1 MNRAIFDT
9 SPLCYLVLIDEV
21 SIAPRLFESILIP
34 SAVEQELSHSGAPKS
49 VRNCITAPPTWLQVQ
64 DSRAKRPF
72 PEALSLDAGE
82 REAIWLAQ
90 ELPSDWLVIDE
101 QAARR
106 VARDL
111 GLKVTGLVGLLAK
124 AQQLGLLDL
133 PAAVRRLRETSFH
146 IAPKILRD
154 LLERA

>member
-1 MNRAIFDT
+1 MNSAVFDT

-21 SIAPRLFESILIP
+21 SIAPRLFDRILIP
-34 SAVEQELSHSGAPKS
+34 PAVEQELSHSGAPES
-49 VRNCITAPPTWLQVQ
+49 VRDWVTASPTWLEVQ

-72 PEALSLDAGE
+72 PGAQSLDAGE

-90 ELPSDWLVIDE
+90 ELSSDWLVVDE
-101 QAARR
+101 KAARR

-111 GLKVTGLVGLLAK
+111 GLRVTGLVGLLAK

-154 LLERA
+154 LLERT